1 MNNMANFNII
11 IPFITKKFNSRHSLS
26 LLQIMR
32 NFNHSSILRSQ
43 EYYLV
48 KSHHGENYRLHLS
61 KSRHLVGIRSTRGIR
76 ELNEDRYQAMVLK
89 LSDNGK
95 NLKDDIVVN
104 QPILDVKNIEN
115 PKINGEEAQSNQ
127 SCYFAVFDGHG
138 GPQCADYLTATLH
151 KNIEDVK
158 ASDADNIIT
167 SLRSV
172 GGYFV
177 RFKPASLEM
186 LLSPEVADIS
196 KKRPNNQKSNSRK
209 FSSTPTS
216 QLLSPSTLQQPS
228 TQALLPSLSPLS
240 PTALTSLPPKTL
252 TMEQRL
258 LLAFLKTDSEL
269 MEDKSVG
276 STASIALIKSLDKLP
291 FWTSNSLEIS
301 IAHVGDT
308 KILLCEVEKGN
319 SIPLTYDHHPS
330 SIVET
335 DRLRKSGGFIITDSF
350 GSEMYLGRLA
360 NSRSFGDFKL
370 KRFGVSAEPE
380 ISTLNLS
387 GKDFAFMVLVSD
399 GVTSVLSDQ
408 EIVDCI
414 KNYNDPTLGASKLV
428 DLAEELG
435 SDDNITAMVV
445 RLPGWGSPMSD
456 QTKDLREYRL
466 ERNSTFYN
474 RRT

>member
-1 MNNMANFNII
+1 
-11 IPFITKKFNSRHSLS
+11 
-26 LLQIMR
+26 
-32 NFNHSSILRSQ
+32 
-43 EYYLV
+43 
-48 KSHHGENYRLHLS
+48 
-61 KSRHLVGIRSTRGIR
+61 
-76 ELNEDRYQAMVLK
+76 
-89 LSDNGK
+89 
-95 NLKDDIVVN
+95 
-104 QPILDVKNIEN
+104 
-115 PKINGEEAQSNQ
+115 
-127 SCYFAVFDGHG
+127 
-138 GPQCADYLTATLH
+138 
-151 KNIEDVK
+151 
-158 ASDADNIIT
+158 
-167 SLRSV
+167 
-172 GGYFV
+172 
-177 RFKPASLEM
+177 LET

-196 KKRPNNQKSNSRK
+196 KKRPSNQKSSLESSRK

-240 PTALTSLPPKTL
+240 PTALASPPPPKTL

-276 STASIALIKSLDKLP
+276 STASVALIKSLDKLP

-319 SIPLTYDHHPS
+319 SVPLTYDHHPS

-380 ISTLNLS
+380 ISTLKLR

-399 GVTSVLSDQ
+399 GVTSVLSNQ
-408 EIVDCI
+408 EIVDCV
-414 KNYNDPTLGASKLV
+414 SKL
-428 DLAEELG
+428 
-435 SDDNITAMVV
+435 
-445 RLPGWGSPMSD
+445 
-456 QTKDLREYRL
+456 K
-466 ERNSTFYN
+466 
-474 RRT
+474 

>member
-1 MNNMANFNII
+1 MANFNII
-11 IPFITKKFNSRHSLS
+11 IPFTFITKKFNSRHSSS

-89 LSDNGK
+89 LSDDRK
-95 NLKDDIVVN
+95 NLKDDIIVN

-138 GPQCADYLTATLH
+138 GPHCADYLTATLH

-158 ASDADNIIT
+158 AFDADNIIT

-177 RFKPASLEM
+177 RYKPASLET

-196 KKRPNNQKSNSRK
+196 KKRPSNQKSSLRT

-228 TQALLPSLSPLS
+228 TQALLPSLSP
-240 PTALTSLPPKTL
+240 TALASPSPPPKTL

-276 STASIALIKSLDKLP
+276 STASVALIKSLDKLP

-319 SIPLTYDHHPS
+319 SVPLTYDHHPS

-380 ISTLNLS
+380 ISTLKLR

-399 GVTSVLSDQ
+399 GVTSVLSNQ

-445 RLPGWGSPMSD
+445 RLPGWGSPMTD

-466 ERNSTFYN
+466 VRNSTFLN
-474 RRT
+474 RRM